1 MATARTA
8 SGRVIEA
15 PVVDVP
21 GRLVYQA
28 LSGSNAYGLAGP
40 GSDIDWRGV
49 FQVPTDDLFKLSP
62 IPQTAEPEDDG
73 HAYWELSHFA
83 RQCLAGNPNIVE
95 MLWTDRSLV
104 AVTSP
109 VMEEF
114 RAMREH
120 FFSSTM
126 VARYL
131 GWAQDELRIMAP
143 AFKGRRSGRVPAT
156 VADWDVERLSG
167 KRGSHL
173 VRMLM
178 SLRCALR
185 IRRLTVTM
193 EPGPDRDLVLAI
205 KGGRV
210 GPEQVVA
217 TVESLCRECESLA
230 ARSGWPARD
239 MVPVEALLRRAR
251 LGQLG

>member
-8 SGRVIEA
+8 SGSIVEA
-15 PVVDVP
+15 PMADVP

-40 GSDIDWRGV
+40 GSDVDWRGV
-49 FQVPTDDLFKLSP
+49 FQAPTDDLFKLSP
-62 IPQTAEPEDDG
+62 IPLAAESGGDG

-95 MLWTDRSLV
+95 MLWIDRSLV

-114 RAMREH
+114 RAMRER
-120 FFSSTM
+120 FLTSAM

-131 GWAQDELRIMAP
+131 GWAQDELRVMAP
-143 AFKGRRSGRVPAT
+143 AFKGRLGGGVPAT

-173 VRMLM
+173 VRMLV

-185 IRRLTVTM
+185 ARRLVVTM

-205 KGGRV
+205 KGGRI
-210 GPEQVVA
+210 GPEQVVG
-217 TVESLCRECESLA
+217 TVRSLCRECEALA
-230 ARSGWPARD
+230 ARCGWPTPDPA
-239 MVPVEALLRRAR
+239 PVEALLRRAR
-251 LGQLG
+251 RDQLG

>member
-8 SGRVIEA
+8 SGRVVEA
-15 PVVDVP
+15 PRVEVP

-28 LSGSNAYGLAGP
+28 LSGSHAYGLAGP
-40 GSDIDWRGV
+40 GSDVDWRGV
-49 FQVPTDDLFKLSP
+49 FQVPTDDLFGFSP
-62 IPQTAEPEDDG
+62 IPQAAKPEGDD

-95 MLWTDRSLV
+95 MLWLDRSLV
-104 AVTSP
+104 AATSP

-114 RAMREH
+114 RAMRER
-120 FFSSTM
+120 FLTSTM

-131 GWAQDELRIMAP
+131 GWAQDELRVMAP
-143 AFKGRRSGRVPAT
+143 AFVGRRGGKVPAT
-156 VADWDVERLSG
+156 VADWDVVRLAG

-173 VRMLM
+173 VRMLV
-178 SLRCALR
+178 SLRGALR
-185 IRRLTVTM
+185 DGRLAVTM

-210 GPEQVVA
+210 GPEQVVD
-217 TVESLCRECESLA
+217 TVRALGRECEALA
-230 ARSGWPARD
+230 ARRGWPRHDVAS
-239 MVPVEALLRRAR
+239 VEALLRRAR
-251 LGQLG
+251 RSELS